1 MRQPNCRPCP
11 DRDRDHDRAY
21 LPQLRLHGRSL
32 SILCALPQGPSRSRL
47 QRLPSPGRRGCGMK
61 IDPILTSVY
70 ARTFRSITDE
80 MSTSMQ
86 RATQSP
92 ILSEAKDYVTGLYDA
107 EGRMLEQTENLP
119 ILAFSLAPVC
129 KYIRNYFA
137 DDIHPG
143 DVIFHNDVFS
153 MGNQNNDVAVYKPV
167 FFEGELVAWTAVKGH
182 QADIGGAVAGGYNPN
197 AVEVWQEALRIP
209 PVKVYEKGRLR
220 KDVWDLIFANIR
232 FDVVQHDMKAEI
244 GACRVGERRM
254 LALLEKYGRA
264 SFAAHKQALFDA
276 TRKMMES
283 EIAAIPNG
291 VYNGEGRVYYDGR
304 HEGSIFTIRV
314 TITVEDKRIR
324 FDYSKTDAQTDGFVN
339 GTFTSSAS
347 ATILTLLQMVN
358 PDIPHNEGMV
368 APIEIIIPQG
378 TILNAAYPKA
388 TTFGNHLCPPN
399 AEAIQRALAP
409 AMPERVTAGWNN
421 LLCSLTTGLDREK
434 NEHYVDIGFMGLK
447 GGSGALQG
455 TDGYD
460 HLSMIDA
467 SGGVLDQDYEM
478 FEQQTPHRLIKHELL
493 PDSAGPGQWRGGLGV
508 ETIFEIGSD
517 DTQVV
522 VFGDGEFE
530 PAFGLFGGSSGS
542 LNFIRL
548 TYPDGTLITP
558 RNKDLITCV
567 PRGTVYHQ
575 QAGGGGGYGNPTKRD
590 RVKLEQEI
598 RDGLISPHAAR
609 TVYGADG

>member
-1 MRQPNCRPCP
+1 
-11 DRDRDHDRAY
+11 
-21 LPQLRLHGRSL
+21 
-32 SILCALPQGPSRSRL
+32 
-47 QRLPSPGRRGCGMK
+47 MK
-61 IDPILTSVY
+61 VDPILLSVY
-70 ARTFRSITDE
+70 ARMFRSITDE
-80 MSTSMQ
+80 MSISME
-86 RATQSP
+86 RTTRSP
-92 ILSEAKDYVTGLYDA
+92 ILCEAKDYVTGLYDA

-129 KYIRNYFA
+129 KYICNYFG

-153 MGNQNNDVAVYKPV
+153 FGNQNNDVAVYKPI
-167 FFEGELVAWTAVKGH
+167 FFEDKLAAWTAVKGH

-209 PVKVYEKGRLR
+209 PVKVYDRGKLR

-232 FDVVQHDMKAEI
+232 FDIVQHDMKAEI

-254 LALLEKYGRA
+254 LSLLEKYGRN
-264 SFAAHKQALFDA
+264 SFEMHKEALFDA
-276 TRKMMES
+276 TRRMMES
-283 EIAAIPNG
+283 EIASIPDG
-291 VYNGEGRVYYDGR
+291 TYSGEGRVYYDGR
-304 HEGSIFTIRV
+304 HEGSTFTIRV
-314 TITVEDKRIR
+314 KINVDGKRIK
-324 FDYSKTDAQTDGFVN
+324 FDYSQTDAQTNGFVN

-368 APIEIIIPQG
+368 APIEIVIPEG
-378 TILNAAYPKA
+378 TILNASYPKA

-409 AMPERVTAGWNN
+409 VMPDRVTAGWNN
-421 LLCSLTTGLDREK
+421 LLCSLTTGLDPQKKEK
-434 NEHYVDIGFMGLK
+434 YVDIGFMGLK
-447 GGSGALQG
+447 GGSGAIRG

-460 HLSMIDA
+460 HIGMIDA

-478 FEQQTPHRLIKHELL
+478 FEQQTPHRLIRHEYLA
-493 PDSAGPGQWRGGLGV
+493 DSAGPGQWRGGLGV

-522 VFGDGEFE
+522 IFGDGDFE
-530 PAFGLFGGSSGS
+530 PAFGLFGGGDGT

-548 TYPDGTLITP
+548 TYPDGKVVTP
-558 RNKDLITCV
+558 RNKDLITGV
-567 PRGTVYHQ
+567 PRGTIYHQ
-575 QAGGGGGYGNPTKRD
+575 QAGGGGGYGDPKLRNRTKLKEE
-590 RVKLEQEI
+590 V
-598 RDGLISPHAAR
+598 RDGLISAAAAKF
-609 TVYGADG
+609 YGA

>member
-1 MRQPNCRPCP
+1 MN
-11 DRDRDHDRAY
+11 
-21 LPQLRLHGRSL
+21 
-32 SILCALPQGPSRSRL
+32 
-47 QRLPSPGRRGCGMK
+47 

-92 ILSEAKDYVTGLYDA
+92 ILSEAKEYVTGLYDA

-129 KYIRNYFA
+129 KYIRSYFG

-167 FFEGELVAWTAVKGH
+167 FFEDELVAWTAVKGH

-232 FDVVQHDMKAEI
+232 FDIVQHDMKAEI

-264 SFAAHKQALFDA
+264 SFEAHKQALFDA
-276 TRKMMES
+276 TRKMMEG

-291 VYNGEGRVYYDGR
+291 LYGGEGRVYYDGR
-304 HEGSIFTIRV
+304 HEGSVFTIRV
-314 TITVEDKRIR
+314 SITVEDKRIR
-324 FDYSKTDAQTDGFVN
+324 FDYSKTDAQTNGFVN

-368 APIEIIIPQG
+368 APLEIVIPQG

-421 LLCSLTTGLDREK
+421 LLCSLTTGLDRER
-434 NEHYVDIGFMGLK
+434 NERYVDIGFMGLK

-460 HLSMIDA
+460 HIGMIDA

-522 VFGDGEFE
+522 VFGDGDFE
-530 PAFGLFGGSSGS
+530 PAFGLFGGGSGS

-548 TYPDGTLITP
+548 TYPDGTVVAP
-558 RNKDLITCV
+558 RNKDLITGV
-567 PRGTVYHQ
+567 RRGTIYQQ
-575 QAGGGGGYGNPTKRD
+575 QAGGGGGYGDATKRD
-590 RVKLEQEI
+590 RAKLQEEI
-598 RDGLISPHAAR
+598 RDGLISPEAAR
-609 TVYGADG
+609 KVYGL

>member
-1 MRQPNCRPCP
+1 
-11 DRDRDHDRAY
+11 
-21 LPQLRLHGRSL
+21 
-32 SILCALPQGPSRSRL
+32 
-47 QRLPSPGRRGCGMK
+47 
-61 IDPILTSVY
+61 
-70 ARTFRSITDE
+70 
-80 MSTSMQ
+80 
-86 RATQSP
+86 
-92 ILSEAKDYVTGLYDA
+92 
-107 EGRMLEQTENLP
+107 
-119 ILAFSLAPVC
+119 
-129 KYIRNYFA
+129 
-137 DDIHPG
+137 
-143 DVIFHNDVFS
+143 
-153 MGNQNNDVAVYKPV
+153 
-167 FFEGELVAWTAVKGH
+167 
-182 QADIGGAVAGGYNPN
+182 
-197 AVEVWQEALRIP
+197 
-209 PVKVYEKGRLR
+209 VKVYEKGRLR

-434 NEHYVDIGFMGLK
+434 NERYVDIGFMGLK

-460 HLSMIDA
+460 HIGMIDA

-522 VFGDGEFE
+522 VFGDGDFE

-558 RNKDLITCV
+558 RNKDLITGV

>member
-1 MRQPNCRPCP
+1 MT
-11 DRDRDHDRAY
+11 
-21 LPQLRLHGRSL
+21 
-32 SILCALPQGPSRSRL
+32 
-47 QRLPSPGRRGCGMK
+47 
-61 IDPILTSVY
+61 IDPILLSVY

-80 MSTSMQ
+80 MSLSME
-86 RATQSP
+86 RATRSP
-92 ILSEAKDYVTGLYDA
+92 ILCEAKDYVTGLYDA

-129 KYIRNYFA
+129 KYIRNYFG

-153 MGNQNNDVAVYKPV
+153 MGNQNNDVAAYKPI
-167 FFEGELVAWTAVKGH
+167 FFQDELVAWTAVKGH

-209 PVKVYEKGRLR
+209 PVKVYEKGKLR

-232 FDVVQHDMKAEI
+232 FDIVQHDMKAEI

-264 SFAAHKQALFDA
+264 SFEAHKGALFDA

-283 EIAAIPNG
+283 EIATIPSG
-291 VYNGEGRVYYDGR
+291 IYKGEARVYYDGR

-314 TITVEDKRIR
+314 TITVSDKHIR
-324 FDYSKTDAQTDGFVN
+324 FDYSETDPQTNGFVN
-339 GTFTSSAS
+339 GTFSSSAS
-347 ATILTLLQMVN
+347 ATVLTLLQMVN
-358 PDIPHNEGMV
+358 PDIPHNEGMI
-368 APIEIIIPQG
+368 APIEIVIPQG

-399 AEAIQRALAP
+399 ADAIQRALAP
-409 AMPERVTAGWNN
+409 VMPDRVTAGWNN

-434 NEHYVDIGFMGLK
+434 NERYVDIGFMGLK
-447 GGSGALQG
+447 GGSGALRG

-460 HLSMIDA
+460 HIGMIDA

-478 FEQQTPHRLIKHELL
+478 FEQHTPHRLIKHELL
-493 PDSAGPGQWRGGLGV
+493 IDSAGAGQWRGGLGV

-522 VFGDGEFE
+522 TFGDGDFE
-530 PAFGLFGGSSGS
+530 PAFGLFGGASGS

-548 TYPDGTLITP
+548 TYPDGKVITP
-558 RNKDLITCV
+558 KNKDLIAAV
-567 PRGTVYHQ
+567 PRGTIYHQ
-575 QAGGGGGYGNPTKRD
+575 QAGGGGGYGDPKKRD
-590 RVKLEQEI
+590 RAKLMDEV
-598 RDGLISPHAAR
+598 RDSLISPAAAR
-609 TVYGADG
+609 ERYGAW

>member
-1 MRQPNCRPCP
+1 
-11 DRDRDHDRAY
+11 
-21 LPQLRLHGRSL
+21 
-32 SILCALPQGPSRSRL
+32 
-47 QRLPSPGRRGCGMK
+47 MK
-61 IDPILTSVY
+61 VDPILLSVY
-70 ARTFRSITDE
+70 ARMFRSITDE
-80 MSTSMQ
+80 MSISME
-86 RATQSP
+86 RTTRSP
-92 ILSEAKDYVTGLYDA
+92 ILCEAKDYVTGLYDA

-129 KYIRNYFA
+129 KYICNYFG

-153 MGNQNNDVAVYKPV
+153 FGNQNNDVAVYKPI
-167 FFEGELVAWTAVKGH
+167 FFEDKLAAWTAVKGH

-209 PVKVYEKGRLR
+209 PVKVYDRGKLR

-232 FDVVQHDMKAEI
+232 FDIVQHDMKAEI

-254 LALLEKYGRA
+254 LSLLEKYGRK
-264 SFAAHKQALFDA
+264 SFETHKEALFDA
-276 TRKMMES
+276 TRRMMEN
-283 EIAAIPNG
+283 EIASIPDG
-291 VYNGEGRVYYDGR
+291 TYSGEGRVYYDGR
-304 HEGSIFTIRV
+304 HEGSTFTIRV
-314 TITVEDKRIR
+314 KINVDGKRIK
-324 FDYSKTDAQTDGFVN
+324 FDYSQTDAQTNGFVN

-368 APIEIIIPQG
+368 APIEIVIPEG
-378 TILNAAYPKA
+378 TILNASYPKA

-409 AMPERVTAGWNN
+409 VMPDRVTAGWNN
-421 LLCSLTTGLDREK
+421 LLCSLTTGLDPQKKEK
-434 NEHYVDIGFMGLK
+434 YVDIGFMGLK
-447 GGSGALQG
+447 GGSGAIRG

-460 HLSMIDA
+460 HIGMIDA

-478 FEQQTPHRLIKHELL
+478 FEQQTPHRLIRHEYLA
-493 PDSAGPGQWRGGLGV
+493 DSAGPGQWRGGLGV

-522 VFGDGEFE
+522 IFGDGDFE
-530 PAFGLFGGSSGS
+530 PAFGLFGGGDGT

-548 TYPDGTLITP
+548 TYPDGKVVTP
-558 RNKDLITCV
+558 RNKDLITGV
-567 PRGTVYHQ
+567 PRGTIYHQ
-575 QAGGGGGYGNPTKRD
+575 QAGGGGGYGDPKLRNRTKLKEE
-590 RVKLEQEI
+590 V
-598 RDGLISPHAAR
+598 RDGLISAAAAKF
-609 TVYGADG
+609 YGA

>member
-1 MRQPNCRPCP
+1 
-11 DRDRDHDRAY
+11 
-21 LPQLRLHGRSL
+21 
-32 SILCALPQGPSRSRL
+32 
-47 QRLPSPGRRGCGMK
+47 MK
-61 IDPILTSVY
+61 VDPILLSVY
-70 ARTFRSITDE
+70 ARMFRSITDE
-80 MSTSMQ
+80 MSISME
-86 RATQSP
+86 RTTRSP
-92 ILSEAKDYVTGLYDA
+92 ILCEAKDYVTGLYDA

-129 KYIRNYFA
+129 KYICNYFG

-153 MGNQNNDVAVYKPV
+153 FGNQNNDVAVYKPI
-167 FFEGELVAWTAVKGH
+167 FFEDKLVAWTAVKGH

-209 PVKVYEKGRLR
+209 PVKVYDRGKLR

-232 FDVVQHDMKAEI
+232 FDIVQHDMKAEI

-254 LALLEKYGRA
+254 LSLLEKYGRK
-264 SFAAHKQALFDA
+264 SFETHKEALFDA
-276 TRKMMES
+276 TRRMMES
-283 EIAAIPNG
+283 EIASIPDG
-291 VYNGEGRVYYDGR
+291 SYTGEGRVYYDGR
-304 HEGSIFTIRV
+304 HEGSTFTIRV
-314 TITVEDKRIR
+314 KIKVDGKRIR
-324 FDYSKTDAQTDGFVN
+324 FDYSQTDAQTNGFVN

-368 APIEIIIPQG
+368 APIEIVIPEG
-378 TILNAAYPKA
+378 TILNASYPKA

-409 AMPERVTAGWNN
+409 VMPDRVTAGWNN
-421 LLCSLTTGLDREK
+421 LLCSLTTGLDPQKKEK
-434 NEHYVDIGFMGLK
+434 YVDIGFMGLK
-447 GGSGALQG
+447 GGSGAIRG

-460 HLSMIDA
+460 HIGMIDA

-478 FEQQTPHRLIKHELL
+478 FEQQTPHRLIRHEYLA
-493 PDSAGPGQWRGGLGV
+493 DSAGPGQWRGGLGV

-522 VFGDGEFE
+522 IFGDGDFE
-530 PAFGLFGGSSGS
+530 PAFGLFGGGDGT

-548 TYPDGTLITP
+548 TYPDGKVVTP
-558 RNKDLITCV
+558 RNKDLITGV
-567 PRGTVYHQ
+567 PRGTIYHQ
-575 QAGGGGGYGNPTKRD
+575 QAGGGGGYGDPKLRNRTKLKEE
-590 RVKLEQEI
+590 V
-598 RDGLISPHAAR
+598 RDGLISVAAAAKF
-609 TVYGADG
+609 YGA